1 MRLGRCAQVSEN
13 KLRGRSA
20 QGAMAT
26 AEDTRSE
33 EARRFGALLRG
44 RRLEAGLTQA
54 ALAERAGLSVR
65 AIQHLEAGLGQPYP
79 DTARRLADALALTA
93 SARVPF
99 EGAARSTPRR
109 SAAPRR
115 SFDVF
120 LCYGA

>member
-1 MRLGRCAQVSEN
+1 MRLGIV
-13 KLRGRSA
+13 LRSRRTGCEGGSA

-26 AEDTRSE
+26 TEDTRSE
-33 EARRFGALLRG
+33 EARRFGAQLRG

-79 DTARRLADALALTA
+79 QTARRLADALVLTA
-93 SARVPF
+93 SARAPF
-99 EGAARSTPRR
+99 EAAARSMPRR

-120 LCYGA
+120 L